1 MKKMRIMSI
10 IMSVVL
16 VLGMSACSSKSSDK
30 KSNDKDERVEE
41 KDDTEEETTTTTT
54 VAEIS
59 QRTPTGTCTSDK
71 FNDFNDMSFFYNG
84 KKYTLGVTKL
94 SDMVNDGVPFS
105 NSDSDF
111 ETIVEKQSS
120 FYIGFSFDVIPY
132 RSVGLTVAN
141 FTDADL
147 AAKDCVI
154 SSFNL
159 SAIRELPD
167 GAVTYNFP
175 ELFTK
180 DDLINS
186 VGEPARSSEFD
197 SNGQKYEILT
207 YEQASEVYMGYRT
220 YMYTFCDGV
229 VNTIEMSYLP

>member
-1 MKKMRIMSI
+1 MKKTRIISIVMSA
-10 IMSVVL
+10 VL
-16 VLGMSACSSKSSDK
+16 VFGMSACSSKSSDK
-30 KSNDKDERVEE
+30 KSNDKDEHVEE

-59 QRTPTGTCTSDK
+59 KRTPTGTCTSDK
-71 FNDFNDMSFFYNG
+71 FNDYEDMSFFYNG

-94 SDMVNDGVPFS
+94 SDMVNDGVQFS
-105 NSDSDF
+105 NADSDF
-111 ETIVEKQSS
+111 EIVVEKQSS

-147 AAKDCVI
+147 PAKDCVI

-197 SNGQKYEILT
+197 SNGSKYEILT
-207 YEQASEVYMGYRT
+207 YEQASEVYMGYRS
-220 YMYTFCDGV
+220 YVYTFMDGV
-229 VNTIEMSYLP
+229 INTIEMSYLP